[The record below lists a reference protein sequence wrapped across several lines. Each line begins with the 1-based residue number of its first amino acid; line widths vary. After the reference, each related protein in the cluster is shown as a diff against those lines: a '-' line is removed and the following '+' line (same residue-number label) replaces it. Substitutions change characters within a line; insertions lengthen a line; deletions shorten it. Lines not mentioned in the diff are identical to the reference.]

1 MSKYQKKRE
10 NGFFKFLKSIPIK
23 VWLGLAGLVVLWVAV
38 SWAVS
43 LIKAHPVAA
52 PMFFGSLATL
62 IGVAM
67 AYRSDRAAVR
77 QTARSTDRS

>member
-1 MSKYQKKRE
+1 MSRYQKKRE

-23 VWLGLAGLVVLWVAV
+23 VWLGLAGLVPLWMAV

-52 PMFFGSLATL
+52 PMCFASLVTL
-62 IGVAM
+62 IGVALE
-67 AYRSDRAAVR
+67 YRSDRAAAR
-77 QTARSTDRS
+77 QTVRATDRS